1 MRKLSFEYA
10 FTDSLEIPDGAT
22 EHEIDDL
29 ISKKIKEM
37 SSKIREEVKYKNSYI
52 IFHDSENDRKENDKR
67 EEKQKKTIGIKNI
80 SPVNY
85 DGPRL

>member
-1 MRKLSFEYA
+1 MRKLSFKYT

-22 EHEIDDL
+22 ESEIDDL
-29 ISKKIKEM
+29 ISMKIKRM
-37 SSKIREEVKYKNSYI
+37 ASQIRGEVKSKDSYI
-52 IFHDSENDRKENDKR
+52 IHDSANDEK
-67 EEKQKKTIGIKNI
+67 EEKPTIGIKNI

>member
-1 MRKLSFEYA
+1 MRKLSFEYT

-22 EHEIDDL
+22 ESEIDNL
-29 ISKKIKEM
+29 ISMKIKKM
-37 SSKIREEVKYKNSYI
+37 ASKIREEIKSKNSYV
-52 IFHDSENDRKENDKR
+52 IFRDRYNG
-67 EEKQKKTIGIKNI
+67 EEKPKTTIGIKNI

>member
-22 EHEIDDL
+22 EHEIDVL
-29 ISKKIKEM
+29 ISRKIGRM
-37 SSKIREEVKYKNSYI
+37 ASQIREEVKYKNSYTI
-52 IFHDSENDRKENDKR
+52 HDSENDQK
-67 EEKQKKTIGIKNI
+67 EEKPKTTIGIKNI

>member
-22 EHEIDDL
+22 ESEIDVL
-29 ISKKIKEM
+29 ISKKIKDM
-37 SSKIREEVKYKNSYI
+37 ASKIREEVKSKYSYVI
-52 IFHDSENDRKENDKR
+52 HDTENDQKEKIQN
-67 EEKQKKTIGIKNI
+67 EEKQKTTIGIKNI

>member
-22 EHEIDDL
+22 ESEIDTL
-29 ISKKIKEM
+29 ITKKIKEM
-37 SSKIREEVKYKNSYI
+37 GSKIRDEVKSKNSYTI
-52 IFHDSENDRKENDKR
+52 HDSANEQN
-67 EEKQKKTIGIKNI
+67 EEKPKKTIGIKNI

>member
-1 MRKLSFEYA
+1 MRKLSFKYT

-22 EHEIDDL
+22 ESEIDNL
-29 ISKKIKEM
+29 ISRKIRRM
-37 SSKIREEVKYKNSYI
+37 ASKIRDEVKSKDSYI
-52 IFHDSENDRKENDKR
+52 IHDSESDQK
-67 EEKQKKTIGIKNI
+67 EEKQKTTIGIKNI

>member
-1 MRKLSFEYA
+1 MRKLSFNYT

-22 EHEIDDL
+22 EHEIDVL
-29 ISKKIKEM
+29 ITKKIKEM
-37 SSKIREEVKYKNSYI
+37 SSKIREEVKSKNSYI
-52 IFHDSENDRKENDKR
+52 IHDSENIQKEENPKT
-67 EEKQKKTIGIKNI
+67 TIGIKNT

>member
-22 EHEIDDL
+22 EHEIDVL
-29 ISKKIKEM
+29 ISRKIGRM
-37 SSKIREEVKYKNSYI
+37 ASQIREEVKYKNSYTI
-52 IFHDSENDRKENDKR
+52 HDSENDQK
-67 EEKQKKTIGIKNI
+67 EEKPKTTIGIKNI

-85 DGPRL
+85 DGPRLYED